1 MWKAVG
7 AICEVLT
14 LWRYWQ
20 LPELARTHL
29 KSRIRNFEVNS
40 YFLICLP
47 AWLFIAYLSK
57 VIIEWYL
64 DVYKVRFSY
73 YLIKFKYSEKA
84 TKIWRNFVWRY
95 LVISKFQ
102 QIFVAFYLDYINFI
116 LAVLWQRTFKCMVVN
131 SVMATIQC
139 LPKFQST

>member
-1 MWKAVG
+1 MMWKAVG

-47 AWLFIAYLSK
+47 ICPK
-57 VIIEWYL
+57 VIVE
-64 DVYKVRFSY
+64 
-73 YLIKFKYSEKA
+73 
-84 TKIWRNFVWRY
+84 
-95 LVISKFQ
+95 
-102 QIFVAFYLDYINFI
+102 
-116 LAVLWQRTFKCMVVN
+116 
-131 SVMATIQC
+131 
-139 LPKFQST
+139 